1 MSIASVDDWEIVDDD
16 GFIFKRR
23 KKLQTGPCE
32 DDPDTAEERR
42 QWAESQQRFKE
53 ELARRKKVAMLE
65 SKKLKFMAE
74 IEDWQRLLNTEA
86 IEIRP
91 ADPVIAKL
99 PETSDHELQ
108 EAVDDSIVKLQ
119 VQVETYEELN
129 ERLKKLREK
138 GEHMCSMLEKTIKT
152 KTKGLIDEVTLL
164 QNSPRFLIG
173 GLTSSLPAPLGIK
186 ALAVSTEVGRL
197 LAQSPV

>member
-1 MSIASVDDWEIVDDD
+1 MSITSVDDWDIVDDD

-23 KKLQTGPCE
+23 KKQQPSPCE
-32 DDPDTAEERR
+32 DPDVAEEHR
-42 QWAESQQRFKE
+42 QSAENQQRFKE
-53 ELARRKKVAMLE
+53 ELARRKKIAMLE
-65 SKKLKFMAE
+65 SNKLKYTAE

-86 IEIRP
+86 LEIR
-91 ADPVIAKL
+91 ASDPVIAGS
-99 PETSDHELQ
+99 PETLDHEFK

-129 ERLKKLREK
+129 ARLKKLCEK
-138 GEHMCSMLEKTIKT
+138 GEHMCNMLEKTIKT

-164 QNSPRFLIG
+164 QNSPRFLID